1 MTSAAATQPGLVIA
15 NYGQTLLVEAADGTT
30 CACVARKSAG
40 QAVCGDRVL
49 WEAGHGN
56 AHGAVVAVEPRR
68 SLLARMDARGKSKP
82 LCANIDQL
90 IVVGAAQPNTAA
102 GASAPGI
109 NHSLIDHYL
118 VTAELLGLGA
128 VLVVNK
134 FDLIDETLAMKLRD
148 EMGGYRAVGFE
159 PHFLSARTRLGL
171 SGLCAQLHGRTSV
184 FVGESGVGKSSL
196 LQSLLPELEIRVG
209 ALSEAGGK
217 GRHTTTSTLLF
228 HLPEGG
234 DIIDSPGVREF
245 RLWQISPAELA
256 RGFREFG
263 PFLGDCKFR
272 DCIHDGEPGC
282 AIALARERGK
292 ISRLRLDSYREI
304 LHRLPAVEYD

>member
-1 MTSAAATQPGLVIA
+1 
-15 NYGQTLLVEAADGTT
+15 
-30 CACVARKSAG
+30 
-40 QAVCGDRVL
+40 
-49 WEAGHGN
+49 
-56 AHGAVVAVEPRR
+56 
-68 SLLARMDARGKSKP
+68 
-82 LCANIDQL
+82 
-90 IVVGAAQPNTAA
+90 
-102 GASAPGI
+102 
-109 NHSLIDHYL
+109 
-118 VTAELLGLGA
+118 
-128 VLVVNK
+128 
-134 FDLIDETLAMKLRD
+134 
-148 EMGGYRAVGFE
+148 
-159 PHFLSARTRLGL
+159 HFLSARTRLGL

-196 LQSLLPELEIRVG
+196 LQALLPELEIRVG